1 MSYFVCLKPRSGPGR
16 IRTCDTRPRK
26 PLLYP
31 LSYRPVQMET
41 APRCYRSASGPSNGA
56 LQSLAYRINY
66 AALVM
71 YAVISDIHG
80 NLEALEAVL
89 QDVPDEVEIIYCLG
103 DVIGYGASPNECC
116 DIVRESGM
124 PLISG
129 NHDLAVTD
137 LETDL
142 NWFNPVAAAAV
153 VWTRE
158 QLSEENAEFLRTRPR
173 MIETEEALFVH
184 GSVRDP
190 DEYIINAVS
199 AQENLR
205 ILKSEY
211 PGVPICFFG
220 HTHVKTVAPSPN
232 GPVIAAHTLDLSANG
247 PYLVNPGS
255 VGQPRDGDTFASYV
269 LVEDEHVTYRFV
281 EYDIETAQ
289 AKIRSAGLPGMLAD
303 RLAVGR

>member
-1 MSYFVCLKPRSGPGR
+1 
-16 IRTCDTRPRK
+16 
-26 PLLYP
+26 
-31 LSYRPVQMET
+31 
-41 APRCYRSASGPSNGA
+41 
-56 LQSLAYRINY
+56 
-66 AALVM
+66 M

-89 QDVPDEVEIIYCLG
+89 RDIPEKVEIIYCLG

-142 NWFNPVAAAAV
+142 NWFNPVAAEAV

-158 QLSEENAEFLRTRPR
+158 QLSEENAEYLRTRPR
-173 MIETEEALFVH
+173 MIETSDALFVH

-190 DEYIINAVS
+190 DEYIINALS

-205 ILKSEY
+205 IMRSKY

-232 GPVIAAHTLDLSANG
+232 GPAIAAHTLDLSMNG

-269 LVEDEHVTYRFV
+269 LAEDEHVTYRFV
-281 EYDIETAQ
+281 EYDIEKAQ
-289 AKIRSAGLPGMLAD
+289 AKIRLAGLPGMLAD
-303 RLAVGR
+303 RLALGR